1 MNPQKT
7 SGIFILIFTALFLL
21 VVPSSILAQAA
32 RAQPPGSAQT
42 STQPAT
48 VTSETSVINQTLTGT
63 SELRPVYG
71 LQGVLVETL
80 GGKTVA
86 SQSSDEPFNPAS
98 AIKLATALVAL
109 QTLGPRHRFTTGIWT

>member
-7 SGIFILIFTALFLL
+7 SGIFSLIFTALFLL
-21 VVPSSILAQAA
+21 VVPSTILAQAA
-32 RAQPPGSAQT
+32 GAQPPGSAQT
-42 STQPAT
+42 SPKPAT

-80 GGKTVA
+80 GGK
-86 SQSSDEPFNPAS
+86 
-98 AIKLATALVAL
+98 LL
-109 QTLGPRHRFTTGIWT
+109 HRNLPMSLSILPQP